1 MARPAPRTARPCPDL
16 DLIISSTSSRRRS
29 RQDGQLLAKEIDLA
43 HEATHHPMP
52 TKLGMDTV
60 KTSVSGFRMPGLD
73 PTAMASKAFDDK
85 GGGGS
90 YQNETYF
97 FILIEIAVINIF

>member
-1 MARPAPRTARPCPDL
+1 
-16 DLIISSTSSRRRS
+16 
-29 RQDGQLLAKEIDLA
+29 
-43 HEATHHPMP
+43 MP

-85 GGGGS
+85 GGGGQLS
-90 YQNETYF
+90 K
-97 FILIEIAVINIF
+97 